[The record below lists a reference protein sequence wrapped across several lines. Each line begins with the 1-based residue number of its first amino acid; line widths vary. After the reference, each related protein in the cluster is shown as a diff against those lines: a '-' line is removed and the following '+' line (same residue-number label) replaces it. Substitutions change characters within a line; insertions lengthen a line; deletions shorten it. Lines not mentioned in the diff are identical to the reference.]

1 MTIQSLGGMNSGF
14 WLPEFDSFNGAIV
27 PTALDSTVDAANESL
42 EITGHVW
49 LEGQSGSKTI
59 SAAGAGSIWWMP
71 GATITF
77 ANAATNLRVGIQ
89 DTSTSGTP
97 SRGDG
102 TFDVYADLVGGT
114 DTITALTYRDT
125 TMTSGTKTITH
136 GDLVTIALTMTAR
149 GGTDSVLV
157 RSNTTS
163 GAFVS
168 IAQLRPGITL
178 VTSGPTYTAQNSSP
192 NIVIEFDDGTLGF
205 LVDSHVTSTGAL
217 FTATAFNSGSTPDEH
232 ANIFRVSGPVNV
244 DMLWAII
251 NLSGSSADFE
261 MILYSDPLG
270 TPSAIANGTVT
281 VDANQLQSTGAIRMA
296 RFGLPA
302 NISLAA
308 NTDYAVAIR
317 PTTANNVSVYHY
329 DVAAT
334 THWKAHSMG
343 ANCYKGTR
351 TNQTGAFSTTTTSR
365 LYAGVRVTG
374 IADDASTG
382 GGMIQSRVQVGM

>member
-1 MTIQSLGGMNSGF
+1 MTVQSLGGMNSGF
-14 WLPEFDSFNGAIV
+14 WLPEFDPFNGAIV
-27 PTALDSTVDAANESL
+27 PTALDATVDAANESL
-42 EITGHVW
+42 QITGHVW

-89 DTSTSGTP
+89 DTSTSGVP

-125 TMTSGTKTITH
+125 TMTSGTKTIAH

-157 RSNTTS
+157 RSMANS
-163 GAFVS
+163 GASVG
-168 IAQLRPGITL
+168 IVEHRPGITL
-178 VTSGPTYTAQNSSP
+178 VTSGPTYTGQNSIP

-205 LVDSHVTSTGAL
+205 IVDSHVTSTGAL
-217 FTATAFNSGSTPDEH
+217 STATAFNSGSTPDEH
-232 ANIFRVSGPVNV
+232 CNIIRPAGPVKV
-244 DMLWAII
+244 DMLWAILNI
-251 NLSGSSADFE
+251 SSSSADFE

-281 VDANQLQSTGAIRMA
+281 VDANQLQATGAIRMA